1 MHQPAEKSKKPIFK
15 KQLSKKLQTLHRQIC
30 TDAAHFLELD
40 DASRHRT
47 RKRVKRLRYV
57 VELVAAL
64 YTTKQVKQYLKA
76 LKAVQ
81 ENLGEYNDLIVAE
94 TLFQSIVQRKQK
106 VWFVLG
112 WIANEKTYVL
122 QHAQLHLAKL
132 SKTKTFW

>member
-1 MHQPAEKSKKPIFK
+1 M
-15 KQLSKKLQTLHRQIC
+15 
-30 TDAAHFLELD
+30 
-40 DASRHRT
+40 
-47 RKRVKRLRYV
+47 